1 MFCVSSSVLGSHA
14 RGRKRSFGAGMAA
27 ADDDDCVLRR
37 KTHDAESTR
46 FLARARTLN
55 SPGVKITREPLMLG
69 ASTKPEGARR
79 APKNSGRSEDHE
91 HFHCEHQRRPCGRE
105 RRPRHPCVHGRHH
118 RRPDCRHDRHT
129 DVAAGA
135 APQIGQPA
143 PDFTAVDS
151 KGNQVRLSEY
161 RGKTV
166 VLEWTNAD
174 CPYTRKHYSSGN
186 MQSVQDLA
194 QKNGIVW
201 LTVISSAPGKQG
213 YVNGPQ
219 ADVLTESRHAV
230 PTAVLLDP
238 SGAIGRLYGAKTT
251 PHMFVIDK
259 NGALQYMGGIDSI
272 ATTDVGDI
280 ARAEPYL
287 KEAML
292 AVAGGN
298 PAPHPVTKPYGCSV
312 KY

>member
-1 MFCVSSSVLGSHA
+1 MNPSPSTHPKIVAAPGIAAVAAIAALLLGLV
-14 RGRKRSFGAGMAA
+14 GIF
-27 ADDDDCVLRR
+27 
-37 KTHDAESTR
+37 
-46 FLARARTLN
+46 
-55 SPGVKITREPLMLG
+55 
-69 ASTKPEGARR
+69 
-79 APKNSGRSEDHE
+79 
-91 HFHCEHQRRPCGRE
+91 
-105 RRPRHPCVHGRHH
+105 
-118 RRPDCRHDRHT
+118 

-135 APQIGQPA
+135 APQIGEPA

-151 KGNQVRLSEY
+151 KGNPIQLREY

-186 MQSVQDLA
+186 MQSVQALA

-213 YVNGPQ
+213 YVNGAA
-219 ADVLTESRHAV
+219 ADALTVSRHAV

-238 SGAIGRLYGAKTT
+238 TGSVARLYAAKTT

-259 NGALQYMGGIDSI
+259 NGMLRYMGGIDSI
-272 ATTDVGDI
+272 ATTDEADI
-280 ARAEPYL
+280 ARAEPYV

-292 AVAGGN
+292 AVAAGD
-298 PAPHPVTKPYGCSV
+298 PVPHPITKPYGCSI
-312 KY
+312 KYP

>member
-1 MFCVSSSVLGSHA
+1 MSTFTANTHTGRA
-14 RGRKRSFGAGMAA
+14 AGRDGRGTRVVAA
-27 ADDDDCVLRR
+27 AIIAALI
-37 KTHDAESTR
+37 A
-46 FLARARTLN
+46 
-55 SPGVKITREPLMLG
+55 GVIAMLI
-69 ASTKPEGARR
+69 S
-79 APKNSGRSEDHE
+79 S
-91 HFHCEHQRRPCGRE
+91 
-105 RRPRHPCVHGRHH
+105 
-118 RRPDCRHDRHT
+118 
-129 DVAAGA
+129 AAA
-135 APQIGQPA
+135 AAQIGQPA
-143 PDFTAVDS
+143 PDFTAMDS
-151 KGNQVRLSEY
+151 KGNKVHLSAY

-174 CPYTRKHYSSGN
+174 CPYTRKHYTSGN

-194 QKNGIVW
+194 QKDGIVW

-219 ADVLTESRHAV
+219 ADFLTESRKAV
-230 PTAVLLDP
+230 PSAVLLDP

-259 NGALQYMGGIDSI
+259 NGALQYMGGMDSI
-272 ATTDVGDI
+272 ATADVGDI

-292 AVAGGN
+292 AVAAGS